1 MTDLDI
7 ELLMAYVDDELEAK
21 RRTHVENLINQ
32 NQKAQQLVKKLKES
46 AQYLK
51 HHLDI
56 VAEDDVPEHLIELLR
71 PTSEKKVVPL
81 NITKHQKISFNWPS
95 LAAAATVLLMVGI
108 VTGALIL
115 KNPDSPT
122 LITAN
127 KDTLQQALETLPSGT
142 QSDPKGGNPQIAL
155 ISTYK
160 TENGQVCRE
169 FKRETTHGIFSGLAC
184 RNQAGYW
191 VNQIELAD
199 ELLTPPKTNQ
209 DYTPASGSDD
219 PISSM
224 LDKLG
229 AGSAIPIAEEQQLIE
244 KKWH

>member
-7 ELLMAYVDDELEAK
+7 ELLVAYVDDELEPK
-21 RRTHVENLINQ
+21 QRTHVENLINQ
-32 NQKAQQLVKKLKES
+32 NQEAQQLVKKFKES
-46 AQYLK
+46 AHHLK

-56 VAEDDVPEHLIELLR
+56 VAEDDVPEHLIEMLR
-71 PTSEKKVVPL
+71 PPPEKKVVP
-81 NITKHQKISFNWPS
+81 IKTSKHQKISFNWPS
-95 LAAAATVLLMVGI
+95 LAAAATVLLMVG
-108 VTGALIL
+108 VATGALIL
-115 KNPDSPT
+115 KNLGSQT

-127 KDTLQQALETLPSGT
+127 EDPLQQALETLPSGN
-142 QSDPKGGNPQIAL
+142 QSDPKGNNPQITL

-160 TENGQVCRE
+160 TKSGQVCRE
-169 FKRETTHGIFSGLAC
+169 FKRETIHGSFSGLAC

-191 VNQIELAD
+191 LNQIELAD
-199 ELLTPPKTNQ
+199 NLLPPPKTNQ

-219 PISSM
+219 PISNM
-224 LDKLG
+224 LNKLD